1 MLMTNTYRLVT
12 AGPAVQCNAYF
23 VQDRI
28 LRTMDVRRLIRG
40 RIPWP
45 DIERV
50 IAEVRRR
57 YDRPVVRVEFLDT
70 DNWLSTPCVVD
81 EQFFVKII
89 SPQNALVHA
98 LFTNARNLGALTSGS
113 AGFFERF
120 ANPYEMALHELEAT
134 ETLRDIGINAP
145 RPVEAFEV
153 DEFGVLVLEYLPEF
167 ESLDELGP
175 GGVSEWSP
183 VLFST
188 LSRMHEHNLA
198 HGDLRGEN
206 IIIYGGKLYFI
217 DATNVSETGID
228 GAIAYDIAS
237 ALAELSPRIGPRRAV
252 DDALQVYSIDQ
263 LLAARDF
270 LDIVRLRPDHNFDA
284 GRVKDEIETR
294 ASREARR

>member
-1 MLMTNTYRLVT
+1 MAISSRMSNPL
-12 AGPAVQCNAYF
+12 A
-23 VQDRI
+23 
-28 LRTMDVRRLIRG
+28 MDVRRLIRG
-40 RIPWP
+40 RIPWS

-50 IAEVRRR
+50 ITELQHR
-57 YDRPVVRVEFLDT
+57 YDRPTVRVEFLEA

-81 EQFFVKII
+81 EEFFVKIL

-98 LFTNARNLGALTSGS
+98 LFTNARNLGAWTSGS

-120 ANPYEMALHELEAT
+120 DDPYQMALHELEAT

-167 ESLDELGP
+167 DSLDELDDTEIEG
-175 GGVSEWSP
+175 WSP

-188 LSRMHEHNLA
+188 LATMHTHNLA

-206 IIIYGGKLYFI
+206 ILIHRGELYFI
-217 DATNVSETGID
+217 DVTNVSDDGID
-228 GAIAYDIAS
+228 GAMAYDLAS
-237 ALAELSPRIGPRRAV
+237 ALAELSPRIGHRRAV
-252 DDALQVYSIDQ
+252 GDALEVYDIDA

-270 LDIVRLRPDHNFDA
+270 LDIVRLRPDHNFDS
-284 GRVKDEIETR
+284 GRVKGEIETR
-294 ASREARR
+294 ASRAARG